1 MTDFVG
7 APLRRDLPE
16 GRAEAALLQE
26 EQSNRGPAFSR
37 SGHCAK
43 VNSSVDYNDRRM
55 DQTSARKNMSLKG
68 KVAVVTGSGSGI
80 GRACALQLARDGAT
94 VAVWD
99 LNGDAAAETVK
110 LIEAEGNKA
119 KAYTGDAA
127 AKDSIDAIL
136 AKIRA
141 DLGPVLVLV
150 NNAGITGFVPFL
162 DITPEA
168 MERMYRVNLM
178 GPFLLTQAAIP
189 DMLKAGWG
197 RVINISSS
205 SAQTGSKGMTHY
217 SSSKGGIIA
226 LTKSLALEFADKG
239 ITVNNIPPGFVDT
252 PMLRG
257 SPVNVDTTIAASPM
271 KRAGKPEDMAAACSF
286 LASEAAAYISGQTLG
301 VNGARVCSAF

>member
-1 MTDFVG
+1 
-7 APLRRDLPE
+7 
-16 GRAEAALLQE
+16 
-26 EQSNRGPAFSR
+26 
-37 SGHCAK
+37 
-43 VNSSVDYNDRRM
+43 
-55 DQTSARKNMSLKG
+55 MSLKG

-80 GRACALQLARDGAT
+80 GRGCALQLARDGAT

-99 LNGDAAAETVK
+99 LNGDAAAETVG

-119 KAYTGDAA
+119 KAYVGDAA
-127 AKDSIDAIL
+127 AKDSIDGIL
-136 AKIRA
+136 TKIRA

-150 NNAGITGFVPFL
+150 NNAGITAFQPFL
-162 DITPEA
+162 EVTPEA
-168 MERMYRVNLM
+168 MERMYRINLM

-205 SAQTGSKGMTHY
+205 SAQTGSKGMSHY
-217 SSSKGGIIA
+217 SSSKGGVIA

-257 SPVNVDTTIAASPM
+257 SPVNVDNTIATSPM
-271 KRAGKPEDMAAACSF
+271 KRAGRPEDMAAACSF
-286 LASEAAAYISGQTLG
+286 LASEAASYISGQTLG